1 MVISMIFDLAT
12 LTVTVI
18 AFTSGATAQIQNGQ
32 VHVYNLPDCSPE
44 SFAFTING
52 SLAGSAENNCNAFC
66 SGLTQNDLLSP
77 NGNLSMVIFNTN
89 EDPSINQTTCY
100 FFDTVSHPD
109 FTCGPPLS
117 YYNYQRSDQGCQVIP
132 RNSTFQT
139 GGFKFTHLPPN
150 IVMSCYTGAC

>member
-1 MVISMIFDLAT
+1 MVNSMIFDLAT
-12 LTVTVI
+12 LTITVM
-18 AFTSGATAQIQNGQ
+18 AFTRSATAQIQNGQ

-132 RNSTFQT
+132 
-139 GGFKFTHLPPN
+139 PN
-150 IVMSCYTGAC
+150 FSKGVKLHQLSIPIVMSCYTGAC